1 MVLVEQE
8 KGLPVAGADLS
19 NDPEYGVIRSIFQC
33 ANELS
38 ELLRAFT
45 NNGLQFARNFTGNSQ
60 QQVWIK
66 LELMRERDRGCFAWR
81 RF

>member
-1 MVLVEQE
+1 VVLVEQE
-8 KGLPVAGADLS
+8 KGLPVAVADLS
-19 NDPEYGVIRSIFQC
+19 NDPEYGVIRLIFQC

-38 ELLRAFT
+38 EQLGAFT
-45 NNGLQFARNFTGNSQ
+45 NNGLQFARNFTGHSQ

-66 LELMRERDRGCFAWR
+66 PELMRESNRGCFAWR